1 MADTL
6 SATLKVSMD
15 WIFKEALDLTYMTDS
30 GSLSYSESIADGTG
44 ADQCDK
50 IWHDSGSLASGASV
64 SLDLAG
70 GLTYT
75 VFGGS
80 TITVTFAKVKAI
92 LIVNMS
98 ETAGEELRLD
108 SSVANG
114 FLGPFNGSAT
124 SKIEIGPDSCLFLSS
139 KKDGWAVTAGT
150 GDILKLENPA
160 SGAAITYKIVIVG
173 TSA

>member
-6 SATLKVSMD
+6 TLSVAASIN
-15 WIFKEALDLTYMTDS
+15 WLFKEALDLSNVIDS
-30 GSLSYSESIADGTG
+30 SQLAYTASVADGT
-44 ADQCDK
+44 AVDTCDK
-50 IWHDSGSLASGASV
+50 IWHDSSTLASGASV

-70 GLTYT
+70 GLTST
-75 VFGGS
+75 IFGS
-80 TITVTFAKVKAI
+80 TVTITFVKVKFI
-92 LIVNMS
+92 FITNES
-98 ETAGEELRLD
+98 TTAGEELRLD

-124 SKIEIGPDSCLFLSS
+124 SKIEIGPTSCLLLSS
-139 KKDGWAVTAGT
+139 KKDGWTVTAAT

-160 SGAAITYKIVIVG
+160 SGAAITYKIVIAG